1 LWGPDCQSHHG
12 LVFLGALVLVLGV
25 MALLGAR
32 TGDRSALQQH
42 LTELR
47 AKGEK
52 LTFADL
58 TRGRQTNTNGSYPI
72 ITNAVAKL
80 SGARFYPGLL
90 EVQKYVGPGL
100 ARVTW
105 RQASPTW
112 IQSAGSANRGTWE
125 EFAAQM
131 QAAQGTLQEIR
142 EALKEPAA
150 DAGFP
155 TNMLVGRRVNF
166 VAIRYSAQ
174 WLMGAAENE
183 LHQGRL
189 EEGLQDLEALAAL
202 ARMERD
208 EYTLVAQMIR
218 VAVASLGLAVTW
230 EALQAPGWTEPQ
242 LARLQKAWE
251 PVDLV
256 DAVETGF
263 VGERA
268 CGQECFATVRHS
280 SGPQIGRLLKASL
293 NTGSS
298 SSKATFED
306 LMMEYLYFPAY
317 KLTSIDADELFYLKT
332 MQESIAALHLLKAH
346 RPWPD
351 VRQAGL
357 ATLAKL
363 GTIRGWPD
371 RFRYTMSMLSIP
383 NYTKASVT
391 AVHAETDRQMTLA
404 AIALKRY
411 QLRHGKLPPSL
422 EALVP
427 EFLPTVPYDYMS
439 AKPLCYHLKT
449 DGSYVLYSVG
459 KDGKDDGGDPTP
471 PPGTPA
477 GLWGGRDAVWPS
489 PATGPEE
496 PPKGAGTGG
505 AR

>member
-1 LWGPDCQSHHG
+1 MSKLVRA

-25 MALLGAR
+25 IALLGAR
-32 TGDRSALQQH
+32 SGDRSALQQY

-72 ITNAVAKL
+72 ITNAVAKF

-90 EVQKYVGPGL
+90 EVRKYVGPGQ
-100 ARVTW
+100 ASVTW

-112 IQSAGSANRGTWE
+112 IQSAGSASRGAWE
-125 EFAAQM
+125 EFATQM
-131 QAAQGTLQEIR
+131 QAAQGALQEIR

-150 DAGFP
+150 DAGP
-155 TNMLVGRRVNF
+155 CTDMLVGRRVNF
-166 VAIRYSAQ
+166 VAIRTAAH
-174 WLMGAAENE
+174 WLMGAEENN

-189 EEGLQDLEALAAL
+189 EAGLQDLEALAGL
-202 ARMERD
+202 ARMEKD
-208 EYTLVAQMIR
+208 EPTLVAQMIR
-218 VAVASLGLAVTW
+218 VAVASIGLGLTW

-242 LARLQKAWE
+242 LARLQEAWE
-251 PVDLV
+251 PVDL
-256 DAVETGF
+256 AEALEKGF
-263 VGERA
+263 LGERA
-268 CGQECFATVRHS
+268 GGYECFATVRHS
-280 SGPQIGRLLKASL
+280 SGPKLGRFIRGGWSWGAPP
-293 NTGSS
+293 
-298 SSKATFED
+298 SKTTFED
-306 LMMEYLYFPAY
+306 LMMNYLYFPAY

-332 MQESIAALHLLKAH
+332 MQEMMAAPRLLKAH
-346 RPWPD
+346 RPWPEAS
-351 VRQAGL
+351 RAGL
-357 ATLAKL
+357 KVSASMNKIC
-363 GTIRGWPD
+363 GSPGKV
-371 RFRYTMSMLSIP
+371 RYLVSLMAIP
-383 NYTKASVT
+383 NFSRAGER
-391 AVHAETDRQMTLA
+391 AVEAEVERQMTLA

-411 QLRHGKLPPSL
+411 QLRHGKLPSSL

-427 EFLPTVPYDYMS
+427 EFLPTLPYDYMS

-505 AR
+505 AP